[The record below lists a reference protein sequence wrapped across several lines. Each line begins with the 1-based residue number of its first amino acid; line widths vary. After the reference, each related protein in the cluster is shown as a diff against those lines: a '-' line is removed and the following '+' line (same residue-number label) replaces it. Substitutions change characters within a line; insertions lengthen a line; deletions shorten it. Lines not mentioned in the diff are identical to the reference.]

1 MGLMSRAFAAA
12 AAIGMLSLAACT
24 VNTAPPVVAAP
35 AQPAPVVVQPTQ
47 PSSGTVVVQPRA
59 Y

>member
-1 MGLMSRAFAAA
+1 MALMSRAIAAA

-24 VNTAPPVVAAP
+24 LNTAPPVV